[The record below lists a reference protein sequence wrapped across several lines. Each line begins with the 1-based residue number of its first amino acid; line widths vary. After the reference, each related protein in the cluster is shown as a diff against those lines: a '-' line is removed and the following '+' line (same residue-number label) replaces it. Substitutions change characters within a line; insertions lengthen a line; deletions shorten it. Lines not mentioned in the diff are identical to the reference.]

1 MNAPKKGSRPGRRRN
16 RVRWSLLGLS
26 VAAILVLGGY
36 FAGPGWLVNR
46 ARHTADSDPRAAEE
60 MLMEA
65 IDRAGGEHPEAYLLL
80 SRVLGMQGRWIEA
93 TGAFAVASESEC
105 DPMQVLQ
112 LAEEAQNADQWT
124 LSEIALSNVE
134 RSGIENPEVVRR
146 ALPLLYG
153 LGTHVT
159 VIDWARQLQELSPDD
174 PLGWEFEA
182 RAHEARGQL
191 LKAIRAYEEAL
202 DRRPEHPA
210 ELRERLVELLL
221 ETGDVARART
231 EMVELLSETSSF
243 SVRLI
248 HVRLL
253 QLEAKFNDALAFCEE
268 LLVERPGDP
277 DVLRLRGSLYLD
289 LDQPR
294 AAVDDLVRAVA
305 DNPRDARCHFQL
317 SQAYLRLGQ
326 SDKAREHLRQ
336 RDRLIEM
343 QERIRRLEAELERD
357 RSNSGLRF
365 ELAELYEEAAR
376 PPSESQ

>member
-1 MNAPKKGSRPGRRRN
+1 
-16 RVRWSLLGLS
+16 
-26 VAAILVLGGY
+26 
-36 FAGPGWLVNR
+36 
-46 ARHTADSDPRAAEE
+46 
-60 MLMEA
+60 MLTEA

-93 TGAFAVASESEC
+93 TGAFAIASESEC

-112 LAEEAQNADQWT
+112 LAEEAQHADQWT
-124 LSEIALSNVE
+124 LSEIALSAVE
-134 RSGIENPEVVRR
+134 RSGTENPEVVRR

-159 VIDWARQLQELSPDD
+159 VIDWARRLQESSPDD

-191 LKAIRAYEEAL
+191 LEAIRAYEEAI
-202 DRRPEHPA
+202 DRGPERPA

-221 ETGDVARART
+221 ETGDVVRARA
-231 EMVELLSETSSF
+231 ELVDLLSETSSF

-248 HVRLL
+248 RVRLL
-253 QLEAKFNDALAFCEE
+253 QLEARYDDALAYCEE
-268 LLVERPGDP
+268 LLVERPDDP
-277 DVLRLRGSLYLD
+277 EVLRLRGSLYLD
-289 LDQPR
+289 LNQPR

-305 DNPRDARCHFQL
+305 NNPRDARCHYRL

-326 SDKAREHLRQ
+326 SDKAREHLRE

-365 ELAELYEEAAR
+365 ELAELYEEVAR
-376 PPSESQ
+376 PPNESQ